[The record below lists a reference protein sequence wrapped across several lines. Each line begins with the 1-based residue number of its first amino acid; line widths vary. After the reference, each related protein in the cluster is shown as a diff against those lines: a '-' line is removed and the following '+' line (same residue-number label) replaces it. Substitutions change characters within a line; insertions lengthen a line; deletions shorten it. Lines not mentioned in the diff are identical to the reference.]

1 MKPWLALALVAMA
14 APVGAQSPG
23 PSGQAWNALA
33 RADVAAALDL
43 IESNHPGAAAELGD
57 DAFQQALHRARANAG
72 RRLPLVKDFGGHAA
86 LLNGLAND
94 FRDGHIMSNALVSP
108 ARRNWAGLI
117 MARSGGKWVVGA
129 QDRAEGEPDLAGAT
143 LVSCDGVDAD
153 RFARERIGTFLAHPD
168 IEADMASRA
177 ASLLID
183 DSNPFVT
190 RAGTCR
196 FSRAGGVAVDPRLQ
210 WRET

>member
-1 MKPWLALALVAMA
+1 MPWY
-14 APVGAQSPG
+14 P
-23 PSGQAWNALA
+23 
-33 RADVAAALDL
+33 
-43 IESNHPGAAAELGD
+43 
-57 DAFQQALHRARANAG
+57 
-72 RRLPLVKDFGGHAA
+72 RR
-86 LLNGLAND
+86 
-94 FRDGHIMSNALVSP
+94 
-108 ARRNWAGLI
+108 
-117 MARSGGKWVVGA
+117 
-129 QDRAEGEPDLAGAT
+129 GEPDLAGAT

-196 FSRAGGVAVDPRLQ
+196 FSRAGGVAVDHKLR
-210 WRET
+210 WRG